1 MAISEV
7 SKEIAEHAP
16 EKTAWH
22 SNEMMTIAAARTLK
36 DGMICFVGIGIP
48 STAAILAKATHAPN
62 LVLIYESGTVNT
74 DPQKLPLSI
83 GDGELANRAL
93 TVVSMP
99 EIFNYWLQPGRI
111 DIGFLGAAQIDR
123 FANINTT
130 VIGESYENP
139 KVRLPGAGGA
149 TEIVTYQGWPAD
161 RPHWGTT
168 MRMRFPGLPQVR
180 PRAVAVAGIAQPH
193 RFLDALPGPFQVVA
207 SFTYPDHHPYTAQD
221 ALRWAQA
228 AQQHHAQYLVTTE
241 KDAVRMAQWAPA
253 YHPLILITVGLEIE
267 FFQPQDF
274 LQWLQEKVR
283 QREAGT
289 R

>member
-1 MAISEV
+1 MAISEIGTEV
-7 SKEIAEHAP
+7 SAEQVQ
-16 EKTAWH
+16 WN

-111 DIGFLGAAQIDR
+111 DVGFLGAAQIDR

-130 VIGESYENP
+130 FIGESYEKP

-149 TEIVTYQGWPAD
+149 TEIAGACKDVIIIIKQSLRTFVSEIDFITSLGFGEGPNSRKENGLVGGGPRYVITDLGILEPDPVTKELVMTSLHPGVTLEQVKENTGWD
-161 RPHWGTT
+161 
-168 MRMRFPGLPQVR
+168 LK
-180 PRAVAVAGIAQPH
+180 ISNS
-193 RFLDALPGPFQVVA
+193 LE
-207 SFTYPDHHPYTAQD
+207 
-221 ALRWAQA
+221 
-228 AQQHHAQYLVTTE
+228 TTE
-241 KDAVRMAQWAPA
+241 APTQSELDRVRALVA
-253 YHPLILITVGLEIE
+253 TSSR
-267 FFQPQDF
+267 
-274 LQWLQEKVR
+274 KKS
-283 QREAGT
+283 
-289 R
+289 

>member
-1 MAISEV
+1 MAISEIERDLPAD
-7 SKEIAEHAP
+7 EI
-16 EKTAWH
+16 KWN

-111 DIGFLGAAQIDR
+111 DVGFLGAAQIDR

-130 VIGESYENP
+130 FIGESYEKP

-149 TEIVTYQGWPAD
+149 TEIAGACKDVIIIIKQSLRTFVSEIDFITSLGYGEGPNSRKENGLVGGGPRYVITDLGILEPDPVTKELVMTSLHPGVTLDQVKENTGWNLKISDSLAMTEAPTESELE
-161 RPHWGTT
+161 R
-168 MRMRFPGLPQVR
+168 VR
-180 PRAVAVAGIAQPH
+180 ALVATSS
-193 RFLDALPGPFQVVA
+193 RKK
-207 SFTYPDHHPYTAQD
+207 S
-221 ALRWAQA
+221 
-228 AQQHHAQYLVTTE
+228 
-241 KDAVRMAQWAPA
+241 
-253 YHPLILITVGLEIE
+253 
-267 FFQPQDF
+267 
-274 LQWLQEKVR
+274 
-283 QREAGT
+283 
-289 R
+289 

>member
-7 SKEIAEHAP
+7 SKEVKLEGGAASEEIL
-16 EKTAWH
+16 WN
-22 SNEMMTIAAARTLK
+22 SNEMMTIAAARTLA

-111 DIGFLGAAQIDR
+111 DVGFLGAAQIDR

-149 TEIVTYQGWPAD
+149 TEIAGACKDVIIIIKQSTRTFVSEIDFVTSLGFGD
-161 RPHWGTT
+161 G
-168 MRMRFPGLPQVR
+168 PGARERNGLIGGGPRYVITDLGILEPDPKSKELVLTSIHPGVTIEQVR
-180 PRAVAVAGIAQPH
+180 ENTGWDLKISEDLKTTVA
-193 RFLDALPGPFQVVA
+193 
-207 SFTYPDHHPYTAQD
+207 PDESELA
-221 ALRWAQA
+221 
-228 AQQHHAQYLVTTE
+228 
-241 KDAVRMAQWAPA
+241 
-253 YHPLILITVGLEIE
+253 
-267 FFQPQDF
+267 
-274 LQWLQEKVR
+274 KVR
-283 QREAGT
+283 ALVATSSRKK
-289 R
+289 

>member
-7 SKEIAEHAP
+7 SKESHEQAP
-16 EKTAWH
+16 EKMPWH

-111 DIGFLGAAQIDR
+111 DVGFLGAAQIDR

-130 VIGESYENP
+130 VIGDSYENP

-149 TEIVTYQGWPAD
+149 TEIAGACKDVIIIIKQSLRTFVSEIDFVTSLGF
-161 RPHWGTT
+161 GKG
-168 MRMRFPGLPQVR
+168 PGSREQNGLIGGGPRYVITDLGILEPDAKSKELVLTSIHPGVTLEQVR
-180 PRAVAVAGIAQPH
+180 ENTGWELKVS
-193 RFLDALPGPFQVVA
+193 DN
-207 SFTYPDHHPYTAQD
+207 
-221 ALRWAQA
+221 
-228 AQQHHAQYLVTTE
+228 LVTT
-241 KDAVRMAQWAPA
+241 AAPTEA
-253 YHPLILITVGLEIE
+253 EL
-267 FFQPQDF
+267 
-274 LQWLQEKVR
+274 EKVR
-283 QREAGT
+283 ALVATSSRKKA
-289 R
+289 

>member
-7 SKEIAEHAP
+7 SKDFESSGVKKPEEIS
-16 EKTAWH
+16 WN
-22 SNEMMTIAAARTLK
+22 SNEMMTIAAARTLT

-111 DIGFLGAAQIDR
+111 DVGFLGAAQIDR

-130 VIGESYENP
+130 VIGDDYERP

-149 TEIVTYQGWPAD
+149 TEIAGACKDVIIIIKQSTRTFVSEIDFVTSLGFGD
-161 RPHWGTT
+161 G
-168 MRMRFPGLPQVR
+168 PGSRERNGLIGGGPRYVITDLGILEPDPVSKELVMTSLHPGVTLEQVR
-180 PRAVAVAGIAQPH
+180 ENTGWDIKISEN
-193 RFLDALPGPFQVVA
+193 LM
-207 SFTYPDHHPYTAQD
+207 
-221 ALRWAQA
+221 
-228 AQQHHAQYLVTTE
+228 VTP
-241 KDAVRMAQWAPA
+241 APEESE
-253 YHPLILITVGLEIE
+253 LK
-267 FFQPQDF
+267 
-274 LQWLQEKVR
+274 KVR
-283 QREAGT
+283 ALVATSSRKKS
-289 R
+289 

>member
-1 MAISEV
+1 MAISEIESDV
-7 SKEIAEHAP
+7 ST
-16 EKTAWH
+16 EKVEWN

-111 DIGFLGAAQIDR
+111 DVGFLGAAQIDR

-130 VIGESYENP
+130 FIGESYQKP

-149 TEIVTYQGWPAD
+149 TEIAGACKDVIIIIKQSLRTFVSEIDFITSLGFGEGPNSRKENGLIGGGPRYVITDLGILEPDPVTKELVMTSLHPGVTVDQVKENTGWD
-161 RPHWGTT
+161 
-168 MRMRFPGLPQVR
+168 LK
-180 PRAVAVAGIAQPH
+180 ISDS
-193 RFLDALPGPFQVVA
+193 LK
-207 SFTYPDHHPYTAQD
+207 
-221 ALRWAQA
+221 
-228 AQQHHAQYLVTTE
+228 TTE
-241 KDAVRMAQWAPA
+241 APTASELERVRALVA
-253 YHPLILITVGLEIE
+253 TSSR
-267 FFQPQDF
+267 
-274 LQWLQEKVR
+274 KKS
-283 QREAGT
+283 
-289 R
+289 